1 MYVKGGGGNPSTV
14 TDFQGMQQ
22 TSFKGGLNESLHRG
36 GMVVSINVEVVVIG
50 ATKIFNTFQS
60 KRGSWFITI
69 AVGELHKEKPRVAC
83 RKLLN
88 FQSKII
94 YSMCR

>member
-1 MYVKGGGGNPSTV
+1 MYVKGGGGGRGEPQHRYRFSRNAANI
-14 TDFQGMQQ
+14 FQGGP
-22 TSFKGGLNESLHRG
+22 KGIPAHR
-36 GMVVSINVEVVVIG
+36 GMVVNINVEVVVIG
-50 ATKIFNTFQS
+50 ATKIFITFQS

-88 FQSKII
+88 FQVK
-94 YSMCR
+94 